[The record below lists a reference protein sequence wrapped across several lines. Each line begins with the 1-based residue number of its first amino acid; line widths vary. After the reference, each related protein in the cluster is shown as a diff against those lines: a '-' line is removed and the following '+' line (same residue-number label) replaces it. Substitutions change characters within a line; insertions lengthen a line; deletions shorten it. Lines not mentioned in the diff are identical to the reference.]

1 MARAFSEDLKWRIV
15 YLYHDGH
22 NRKKIA
28 ELLHISKYTVDKVLQ
43 IYVQWGTVVNLWQK
57 LPGCCKTL
65 TRNEMKIL
73 QELVKDK
80 VDWYLDELVGELELQ
95 TGKLLHRVAY
105 EQNELLRSTFIA
117 KVGRDYKPEQLIFMD
132 EVAKDERSLSQ
143 GYGYSLKNTFA
154 TKKNV
159 FKAIALKKD
168 LRNLLFQ
175 TYVLVLDNAR
185 IHHDEDLIEY
195 IKAFGSRV
203 EFLPPYSPDFNPIET
218 CFSVIKS
225 FLKRYRDF
233 VNSCNDS
240 RYPLLIACSQIT
252 LQMVEGFF
260 KGSIYM

>member
-80 VDWYLDELVGELELQ
+80 
-95 TGKLLHRVAY
+95 LHRVAY

-159 FKAIALKKD
+159 FVREIRYIILPALSLQGIIAVDIIEGNCTKK
-168 LRNLLFQ
+168 RFKEFVISNIVPQ
-175 TYVLVLDNAR
+175 MNA
-185 IHHDEDLIEY
+185 
-195 IKAFGSRV
+195 
-203 EFLPPYSPDFNPIET
+203 
-218 CFSVIKS
+218 
-225 FLKRYRDF
+225 
-233 VNSCNDS
+233 
-240 RYPLLIACSQIT
+240 YPN
-252 LQMVEGFF
+252 E
-260 KGSIYM
+260 